1 MAKQRKNISTES
13 ERQTRKDILIAR
25 KHEEQTRQI
34 RLGIYVV
41 AGLLGL
47 LLVVAIV
54 NELIIAPGR
63 AVAIVNGEKIALN
76 DWQDRVSYERAQRI
90 LLLENQYDAFGGDV
104 GIVQQFAG
112 QYIMELLDEEAFAE
126 GILDQMINEVAARQ
140 LAEGRGISVSDAE
153 VDSEIGAS
161 FNYYGGASPTVV
173 PQPTAA
179 ASESDEPTA
188 TPRPTATPV
197 SEESFNEQYD
207 KLVKQFKDLGV
218 DAELF
223 RESTRNQL
231 LQTRLMDALAAD
243 SDMATD
249 AEQAAVSVIVFDS
262 EESANE
268 GMALINDGDFQEI
281 WDTLRNAPDELELTG
296 TASEISWRTR
306 DDMVAAFGE
315 SIADIIFTREL
326 NSTTD
331 VLSSGDDPATARYY
345 IMQVTGREERPLS
358 ESTLQQKK
366 FEILTSA
373 IDVAL
378 TGNVETFEF
387 WRTRVPSVP
396 ILDPKF
402 LAQPTPAPELP
413 TPAVELPDT
422 TQPEPTPGTE

>member
-1 MAKQRKNISTES
+1 MAKQRINTSTEG

-25 KHEEQTRQI
+25 KNEEQTRQI
-34 RLGIYVV
+34 RMAVYLV

-54 NELIIAPGR
+54 NELIIAPSR
-63 AVAIVNGEKIALN
+63 AVAVVNGEDIALN

-90 LLLENQYDAFGGDV
+90 VLLENQYDAFGGDV
-104 GIVQQFAG
+104 GIIQQFAG
-112 QYIMELLDEEAFAE
+112 QYIMELLDEETFAE
-126 GILDQMINEVAARQ
+126 GVLDQMIDEVAARQ
-140 LAEGRGISVSDAE
+140 LAAGRGITVSDADVE
-153 VDSEIGAS
+153 SEIGAS
-161 FNYYGGASPTVV
+161 FNYYGGASPTTI

-179 ASESDEPTA
+179 PSESDEPAA

-197 SEESFNEQYD
+197 SEESFNQQYD
-207 KLVKQFKDLGV
+207 ELLQQFKDLGV

-231 LQTRLMDALAAD
+231 IQTQLMDALAAD
-243 SDMATD
+243 SDLDTE
-249 AEQAAVSVIVFDS
+249 AEQASVSLIVFDN

-268 GMALINDGDFQEI
+268 AMALISDGDYQEI
-281 WDTLRNAPDELELTG
+281 WTTLRSTPDELELTG
-296 TASEISWRTR
+296 TASEITWRTR
-306 DDMVAAFGE
+306 DDMVATFGE
-315 SIADIIFTREL
+315 SIADIIFSQEL

-331 VLSSGDDPATARYY
+331 ILSSGDDPETARYY
-345 IMQVTGREERPLS
+345 IMQVTGREVRPLS

-366 FEILTSA
+366 IEILTSA

-387 WRTRVPSVP
+387 WRSRVPSVP
-396 ILDPKF
+396 TLDPKF
-402 LAQPTPAPELP
+402 LAQPTPAPDQ
-413 TPAVELPDT
+413 PDT